1 MNYDKIKRTGILFLL
16 GIGAITSLS
25 CNDNDNANYPERV
38 PTRLSVMPLPE
49 RVDYKESV
57 VSLPQNVTVSQ
68 NIPASTSQLLKS
80 TLEEKLS
87 LSVSDA
93 SNDRAFIRVKQ
104 EADLAKEA
112 YRLTVTKEGAC
123 VYYSTETGLLW
134 GIQTL
139 RQALEQANF
148 FTSGSAKY
156 LPMVDIKDAPKY
168 DWRGFHID
176 VVRHMFTVD
185 YLKKVIDCLSF
196 YKINKLH
203 LHLTD
208 DQGWRIEV
216 KKYPLL
222 TQEGSWRDFDE
233 YDKRCVELSQQDYNY
248 EIDPRFVRNGSQYG
262 GHYTQEEMKGLEF
275 KNVFVVGLEE
285 NLFPSGMV
293 GDSPRALEEERR
305 LFYVAITRA
314 EEHCYLSFAKTRF
327 RYGKMEFGSPSRF
340 LRDIDVHYLQ
350 LPHEAG
356 VSRAVDEGAGRFRR
370 EIEGGFTRS
379 ASPSRASFGSTSSEQ
394 RERPKAQII
403 APSVPRNL
411 KKVSTVTPSSG
422 AQATSSTSPSV
433 AGVQA
438 GQMIEHERFGLGEV
452 IKVEGTG
459 DNAKATIHFKNAGDK
474 QLLLRFARFKV
485 VE

>member
-1 MNYDKIKRTGILFLL
+1 MNYDKIKRSGILFLL

-25 CNDNDNANYPERV
+25 CNDNDNGGYPERV

-57 VSLPQNVTVSQ
+57 VTLPQNVTVSQ

-87 LSVSDA
+87 LSASDA
-93 SNDRAFIRVKQ
+93 SNDHAFIRVKQ
-104 EADLAKEA
+104 ESDLAKEA

-123 VYYSTETGLLW
+123 IYYSTETGLLW

-148 FTSGSAKY
+148 FTSGNSKY

-262 GHYTQEEMKGLEF
+262 GHYTQEEMKGLVSYALERGIDIVPEIDMPGHFSAAIKVYPELSCTGEAGWGEEF
-275 KNVFVVGLEE
+275 SYPICPSRPENYQFVQSIIDEMVEI
-285 NLFPSGMV
+285 FPSEYFHIGADEV
-293 GDSPRALEEERR
+293 EKDNWEQCE
-305 LFYVAITRA
+305 V
-314 EEHCYLSFAKTRF
+314 CQ
-327 RYGKMEFGSPSRF
+327 
-340 LRDIDVHYLQ
+340 Q
-350 LPHEAG
+350 LMQQEG
-356 VSRAVDEGAGRFRR
+356 YQKVDELQNRFVKIMTNYVKGKGKKVMGWDDAFLEKDPQDLIYTYWRDWVLSSR
-370 EIEGGFTRS
+370 PRRS
-379 ASPSRASFGSTSSEQ
+379 AT
-394 RERPKAQII
+394 
-403 APSVPRNL
+403 
-411 KKVSTVTPSSG
+411 
-422 AQATSSTSPSV
+422 
-433 AGVQA
+433 
-438 GQMIEHERFGLGEV
+438 
-452 IKVEGTG
+452 
-459 DNAKATIHFKNAGDK
+459 
-474 QLLLRFARFKV
+474 FARSAGSL
-485 VE
+485 

>member
-57 VSLPQNVTVSQ
+57 VSLPQNLTVSQ

-262 GHYTQEEMKGLEF
+262 GHYTQEEMKGL
-275 KNVFVVGLEE
+275 V
-285 NLFPSGMV
+285 SY
-293 GDSPRALEEERR
+293 ALERGIDIVPEIDMPGH
-305 LFYVAITRA
+305 FSAAKSIPSCRA
-314 EEHCYLSFAKTRF
+314 
-327 RYGKMEFGSPSRF
+327 
-340 LRDIDVHYLQ
+340 
-350 LPHEAG
+350 
-356 VSRAVDEGAGRFRR
+356 R
-370 EIEGGFTRS
+370 EKPDGEKNSLIL
-379 ASPSRASFGSTSSEQ
+379 
-394 RERPKAQII
+394 
-403 APSVPRNL
+403 SVPR
-411 KKVSTVTPSSG
+411 VRRTISSC
-422 AQATSSTSPSV
+422 SPSLMRWSRFSLRNISISE
-433 AGVQA
+433 
-438 GQMIEHERFGLGEV
+438 QMKWRKITGNSVKFVSDSCSRKV
-452 IKVEGTG
+452 IRKWMNCKTV
-459 DNAKATIHFKNAGDK
+459 
-474 QLLLRFARFKV
+474 L
-485 VE
+485 